1 MSGQTQVQITLPGFG
16 VFDKDQIN
24 EPWSFN
30 EILRGQ
36 LGSAVLLKRQLV
48 AHFVRLRASN
58 VYFMPNFTMLS
69 GLD

>member
-1 MSGQTQVQITLPGFG
+1 MSRQTQVQITLPGFG

-48 AHFVRLRASN
+48 AHLVRLRAQMFILCPISQCYQ
-58 VYFMPNFTMLS
+58 V
-69 GLD
+69 